1 MSKDRENTPRA
12 NILMGSMRSIGY
24 TFESAIADVIDNSI
38 SAHCENVY
46 LLFPENPLEDLAV
59 GILDDGSGMSDNSL
73 FEAMRYGSSSSEE
86 QREADDLGRFGLG
99 MKSAS
104 MSICRKLTVASKYNG
119 EIHAYT
125 WDYNYIKQKEAWIT
139 QEHTKAEIKQ
149 LPYIDKL
156 ESQSQG
162 TLVIWR
168 DFDVLYKSSN
178 GQVYEVLNEYKS
190 FVNDAVALIFHRFL
204 DSKNKFH
211 INIFINNHK
220 VKGLDPFLE
229 NNSKTTRKKEV
240 SIAIND
246 SNGIE
251 RQVKVRAFILP
262 YASDLKPKDRQLV
275 GGIESLKSKQGFYL
289 YRNYRLIVWGT
300 WFRMRPRSELTKNA
314 RIRVDIPNSLD
325 DIFKIDVKKQAAYI
339 PRYIQNQLKR
349 LVNDAL
355 ETSISKQT
363 FRGRRQDVNDIDYI
377 WNRMETR
384 NKTFYYQINRNS
396 EIYKLVR
403 EHLNSEGITYLDI
416 LLKEIEKNLPIQQIY
431 IDRSNES
438 IYDDDKDDKETRL
451 KDVLNI
457 AITIIESIKGLKTKS
472 TEQAIEDLM
481 KAEPFCHYK
490 VIEDKLKNYYKDEI
504 KQ

>member
-38 SAHCENVY
+38 SAHCVNVHLY
-46 LLFPENPLEDLAV
+46 FPENPLEKLAV
-59 GILDDGSGMSDNSL
+59 GILDDGSGMSDSNL
-73 FEAMRYGSSSSEE
+73 FEAMRYGSSSSED
-86 QREADDLGRFGLG
+86 QRDIDDLGRFGLG

-104 MSICRKLTVASKYNG
+104 MSMCRKLTVASKFDG
-119 EIHAYT
+119 KIHAYT
-125 WDYNYIKQKEAWIT
+125 WDYDYIKQKEEWIT
-139 QEHTKAEIKQ
+139 KEHSTEEIND
-149 LPYIDKL
+149 LPYIDRL
-156 ESQSQG
+156 IAQEQG

-168 DFDVLYKSSN
+168 DFDVISKSSN
-178 GQVYEVLNEYKS
+178 GQVYEALNDYKKS
-190 FVNDAVALIFHRFL
+190 VNDAVALIFHRFL
-204 DSKNKFH
+204 NSKTKNH
-211 INIFINNHK
+211 ISIYINNSQ

-229 NNSKTTRKKEV
+229 NHPKTTTKKEV
-240 SIAIND
+240 TIAIDD

-251 RQVKVRAFILP
+251 RQVKVKPFILP
-262 YASDLKPKDRQLV
+262 YASDLKSKDRQLV
-275 GGIESLKSKQGFYL
+275 GGVESLKSKQGFYI

-300 WFRMRPRSELTKNA
+300 WFGMRPRSELTKNA

-325 DIFKIDVKKQAAYI
+325 DIFKIDVKKQTAYI
-339 PRYIQNQLKR
+339 PRYIQNQLKK

-355 ETSISKQT
+355 EISITKQT
-363 FRGRRQDVNDIDYI
+363 HRGRREDLGDIDYI

-384 NKTFYYQINRNS
+384 NKSYYYQINRNS

-403 EHLNSEGITYLDI
+403 EHLSSEGITYLDI

-438 IYDDDKDDKETRL
+438 IYDDKEDEDIRE

-457 AITIIESIKGLKTKS
+457 AITIIESVKNLQTKTVS
-472 TEQAIEDLM
+472 QAIEDLM
-481 KAEPFCHYK
+481 KSEPFCHYLK
-490 VIEDKLKNYYKDEI
+490 IEEELKDYYKHEI
-504 KQ
+504 G